1 MKKTAPYLVYL
12 SPLAFVP
19 LVLLGPLGREQYSL
33 WAGTIGLVLYVL
45 TLLPS
50 MIRRYG
56 LHTGVGKPIIANL
69 LPIRREL
76 GILMFVFAFVHYL
89 GIKILPTVLF
99 GLSLTFPLYQ
109 IFGAVA
115 LTLTLPMFLTSNTW
129 STRMLKGAW
138 KKLHRVT
145 YVAGLAI
152 FGHVV
157 LVGISWQAVV
167 IGVVMA
173 LELGS
178 LVYAH
183 FKK

>member
-1 MKKTAPYLVYL
+1 MKKIAPYLVYL
-12 SPLAFVP
+12 SPLAFLP

-33 WAGTIGLVLYVL
+33 WAGTVGLVLYIL

-56 LHTGVGKPIIANL
+56 LHTGAGKPVVARL

-76 GILMFVFAFVHYL
+76 GILMFVAAFTHYL

-99 GLSLTFPLYQ
+99 SLPLNFPLYQ
-109 IFGAVA
+109 IFGAIA

-129 STRMLKGAW
+129 STRVLKGSW

-152 FGHVV
+152 FGHVI
-157 LVGISWQAVV
+157 LVGVSWQAVV
-167 IGVVMA
+167 IGVVVA
-173 LELGS
+173 LEFGS
-178 LVYAH
+178 LAYAH